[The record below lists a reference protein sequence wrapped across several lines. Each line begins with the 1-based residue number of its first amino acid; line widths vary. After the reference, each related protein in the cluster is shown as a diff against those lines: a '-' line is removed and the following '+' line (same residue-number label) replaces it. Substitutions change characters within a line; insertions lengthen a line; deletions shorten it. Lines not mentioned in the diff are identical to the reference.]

1 MTLLFR
7 KRRRR
12 TAWIFWKV
20 ILELTHPSSVSR
32 KNLGKTDWKIVKI
45 SWNQYFSRYNP
56 PRHVSCFH
64 ELFVMWKNEK
74 FSLTKKFFRQINSL
88 VTYLVK
94 PLLSRNFCQKCVRE
108 NSRTLHNFQFQFSLK
123 FREINLYCNADF
135 TNIFTFGGKFRNFQM
150 LLLLSHFAHLQSNSW
165 NQFFVR
171 FIIKSSDETLNSTT
185 FTQLDL
191 KCYKYVID
199 L

>member
-1 MTLLFR
+1 ME
-7 KRRRR
+7 KRE
-12 TAWIFWKV
+12 
-20 ILELTHPSSVSR
+20 ILSHQKK
-32 KNLGKTDWKIVKI
+32 KNFVK
-45 SWNQYFSRYNP
+45 S
-56 PRHVSCFH
+56 
-64 ELFVMWKNEK
+64 
-74 FSLTKKFFRQINSL
+74 TL
-88 VTYLVK
+88 VTYLVKPLLSRNFCKNAWERIPIISTLCCRKFNTCKIFREINCLVIYLVK

>member
-1 MTLLFR
+1 M
-7 KRRRR
+7 
-12 TAWIFWKV
+12 
-20 ILELTHPSSVSR
+20 
-32 KNLGKTDWKIVKI
+32 
-45 SWNQYFSRYNP
+45 
-56 PRHVSCFH
+56 
-64 ELFVMWKNEK
+64 
-74 FSLTKKFFRQINSL
+74 
-88 VTYLVK
+88 
-94 PLLSRNFCQKCVRE
+94 LSRNFCQKCVRE

-199 L
+199 LYILCTSKMQSWLYISMLFGYCFALGSKHKEWCKTYIRTNVHKDYSQNYCTGMKLCHVNIKTIFILININFFIMFLTFLFSR